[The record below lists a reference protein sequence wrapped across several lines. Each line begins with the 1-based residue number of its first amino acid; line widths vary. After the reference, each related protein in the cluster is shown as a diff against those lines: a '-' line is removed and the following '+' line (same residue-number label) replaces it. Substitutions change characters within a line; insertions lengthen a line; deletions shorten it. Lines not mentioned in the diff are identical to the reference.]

1 MAFAIGAAIGG
12 GGGVMYSAKQSAV
25 FPSDFNL
32 DVSINVLALVI
43 IGGMGNVRGVI
54 LGAMLLIGLPEVL
67 RDFSI
72 DVAFIHLE
80 NLGAD
85 YRLVIFGAA
94 LVAVMVLRPE
104 GLLPSRRRAAR
115 VRASRVA
122 RVRTGDVAM
131 AILSVRHVSRAFEGL
146 IALNDVS
153 MDVERETIVGV
164 IGPNGAGKTTL
175 FNLLTGFY
183 RPTSG
188 EIWFEGNRVDGLPL
202 HRIAAAGMS
211 RTFQNIRLFSN
222 MTAIE
227 NVLVGS
233 HLHLTTNIAT
243 AILRLPFTVAQE
255 KRAVQSAVETLRFAG
270 LTGRENELARNLPYG
285 EQRRLEIA
293 RALAVRPRLLL
304 LDEPTAGMNPGES
317 GDMMRLIRELR
328 DDLKMTIV
336 LIEHQM
342 RVVMGVCESI
352 VVLDHGEKISEGPPE
367 DVQRDQRVIEAYLGT
382 GALLSEGP
390 S

>member
-1 MAFAIGAAIGG
+1 
-12 GGGVMYSAKQSAV
+12 
-25 FPSDFNL
+25 
-32 DVSINVLALVI
+32 
-43 IGGMGNVRGVI
+43 
-54 LGAMLLIGLPEVL
+54 
-67 RDFSI
+67 
-72 DVAFIHLE
+72 
-80 NLGAD
+80 
-85 YRLVIFGAA
+85 
-94 LVAVMVLRPE
+94 
-104 GLLPSRRRAAR
+104 
-115 VRASRVA
+115 
-122 RVRTGDVAM
+122 M
-131 AILSVRHVSRAFEGL
+131 AILSIRHVSRAFEGL

-153 MDVERETIVGV
+153 MEVERETIVGI

-188 EIWFEGNRVDGLPL
+188 EIWFEGKRVDGLPL
-202 HRIAAAGMS
+202 HRIAAAGIS

-233 HLHLTTNIAT
+233 HLHMSTNIAT
-243 AILRLPFTVAQE
+243 AILRLPFTMAQE
-255 KRAVQSAVETLRFAG
+255 KRALQSAVETLAFVG
-270 LTGRENELARNLPYG
+270 LAGRENELARNLPYG

-342 RVVMGVCESI
+342 RVVMGVCEYI
-352 VVLDHGEKISEGPPE
+352 TVLDHGEKISEGRPE

-382 GALLSEGP
+382 GALLAEGAP
-390 S
+390 

>member
-1 MAFAIGAAIGG
+1 
-12 GGGVMYSAKQSAV
+12 
-25 FPSDFNL
+25 
-32 DVSINVLALVI
+32 
-43 IGGMGNVRGVI
+43 
-54 LGAMLLIGLPEVL
+54 
-67 RDFSI
+67 
-72 DVAFIHLE
+72 
-80 NLGAD
+80 
-85 YRLVIFGAA
+85 
-94 LVAVMVLRPE
+94 
-104 GLLPSRRRAAR
+104 
-115 VRASRVA
+115 
-122 RVRTGDVAM
+122 M
-131 AILSVRHVSRAFEGL
+131 AILSIRHVSRAFEGL

-153 MDVERETIVGV
+153 MEVERETIVGI

-188 EIWFEGNRVDGLPL
+188 EIWFEGKRVDGLPL
-202 HRIAAAGMS
+202 HRIAAAGIS

-233 HLHLTTNIAT
+233 HLHMSTNIAT
-243 AILRLPFTVAQE
+243 AILRLPFTMAQE
-255 KRAVQSAVETLRFAG
+255 KRALQSAVETLAFVRLA
-270 LTGRENELARNLPYG
+270 GRENELARNLPYG

-342 RVVMGVCESI
+342 RVVMGVCEYI
-352 VVLDHGEKISEGPPE
+352 TVLDHGEKISEGRPE

-382 GALLSEGP
+382 GALLAEGAP
-390 S
+390 

>member
-1 MAFAIGAAIGG
+1 
-12 GGGVMYSAKQSAV
+12 
-25 FPSDFNL
+25 
-32 DVSINVLALVI
+32 
-43 IGGMGNVRGVI
+43 
-54 LGAMLLIGLPEVL
+54 
-67 RDFSI
+67 
-72 DVAFIHLE
+72 
-80 NLGAD
+80 
-85 YRLVIFGAA
+85 
-94 LVAVMVLRPE
+94 
-104 GLLPSRRRAAR
+104 
-115 VRASRVA
+115 
-122 RVRTGDVAM
+122 M
-131 AILSVRHVSRAFEGL
+131 AILSVRHVSRAFQGL

-153 MDVERETIVGV
+153 MEVEPQTIVGV

-188 EIWFEGNRVDGLPL
+188 ELWFEDKRVDGLPL
-202 HRIAAAGMS
+202 HRIAAAGIS

-233 HLHLTTNIAT
+233 HLHLHTNIAT
-243 AILRLPFTVAQE
+243 AILRLPFTVTEE

-270 LTGRENELARNLPYG
+270 LAGRENELARNLAYG

-317 GDMMRLIRELR
+317 VAMIRLIRELR

-342 RVVMGVCESI
+342 RVVMGVCEYI
-352 VVLDHGEKISEGPPE
+352 TVLDHGEKISEGRPE
-367 DVQRDQRVIEAYLGT
+367 DVQRDQLVIEAYLGT
-382 GALLSEGP
+382 GAQLSEGAP
-390 S
+390 

>member
-1 MAFAIGAAIGG
+1 
-12 GGGVMYSAKQSAV
+12 
-25 FPSDFNL
+25 
-32 DVSINVLALVI
+32 
-43 IGGMGNVRGVI
+43 
-54 LGAMLLIGLPEVL
+54 
-67 RDFSI
+67 
-72 DVAFIHLE
+72 
-80 NLGAD
+80 
-85 YRLVIFGAA
+85 
-94 LVAVMVLRPE
+94 
-104 GLLPSRRRAAR
+104 
-115 VRASRVA
+115 
-122 RVRTGDVAM
+122 M
-131 AILSVRHVSRAFEGL
+131 AILSIRHVSRAFEGL

-153 MDVERETIVGV
+153 MEVERETIVGV

-188 EIWFEGNRVDGLPL
+188 EIWFEGKRVDGLPL
-202 HRIAAAGMS
+202 HRIAAAGIS

-233 HLHLTTNIAT
+233 HLHMSTNIAT
-243 AILRLPFTVAQE
+243 AILRLPFTMAQE
-255 KRAVQSAVETLRFAG
+255 KRALQSAVETLAFVRLA
-270 LTGRENELARNLPYG
+270 GRENELARNLPYG

-342 RVVMGVCESI
+342 RVVMGVCEYI
-352 VVLDHGEKISEGPPE
+352 TVLDHGEKISEGRPE

-382 GALLSEGP
+382 GALLAEGAP
-390 S
+390 